1 MTREELMKVALKS
14 EEPIKKSL
22 YKMLVSELDRAQD
35 YSKKSFIGTV
45 QKMIKSTKLVHQDD
59 VTRYELKLLHEL
71 LPQPI
76 DLDKEFAFYV
86 GNATS
91 DKSIGGVMKYFKQ
104 EFAGRYDAKDLSN
117 MARAEFSKDKP
128 KKPLL

>member
-76 DLDKEFAFYV
+76 DLEKEFKWYV
-86 GNATS
+86 NNATS
-91 DKSIGGVMKYFKQ
+91 DKSIGGAMKYFKQ
-104 EFAGRYDAKDLSN
+104 TFAGRYDAKDLSD

>member
-59 VTRYELKLLHEL
+59 ITRYELKLLHEL

-91 DKSIGGVMKYFKQ
+91 DKSIGGAMKYFKQ
-104 EFAGRYDAKDLSN
+104 EFAGRYDAKELSN
-117 MARAEFSKDKP
+117 RARAEFRKDEP
-128 KKPLL
+128 KTRIE